1 MTNVWAYFASR
12 KQITML
18 YENFSDYYLLHDYM
32 HKQCHVAER
41 ERKSGQ

>member
-1 MTNVWAYFASR
+1 MMNVWAYFASR

-18 YENFSDYYLLHDYM
+18 YENFNDYSLLHDYM

-41 ERKSGQ
+41 ERKSSQ

>member
-1 MTNVWAYFASR
+1 MMSVLGYFASR